1 MGKYKNLPVDRTL
14 FTPLCFVL
22 SLKNRDFA
30 AFSISQAGLQ
40 MKYLEM
46 HSGAG
51 ARTYTLPELPPG
63 AEEGVG
69 NAADFPVHKRVL
81 GPAVLEN
88 LVHVEGEELIGD
100 AASV

>member
-1 MGKYKNLPVDRTL
+1 MQT
-14 FTPLCFVL
+14 
-22 SLKNRDFA
+22 
-30 AFSISQAGLQ
+30 
-40 MKYLEM
+40 
-46 HSGAG
+46 GAE
-51 ARTYTLPELPPG
+51 ASTYTLPKLPPR

-88 LVHVEGEELIGD
+88 LVHVEGEELISD